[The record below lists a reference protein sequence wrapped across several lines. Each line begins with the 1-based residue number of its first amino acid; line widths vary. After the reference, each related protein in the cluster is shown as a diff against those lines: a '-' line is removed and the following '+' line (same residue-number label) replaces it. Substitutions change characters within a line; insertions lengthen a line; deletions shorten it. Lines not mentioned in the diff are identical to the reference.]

1 MAYVRAR
8 WYYRFLQP
16 AISIFSRWTL
26 KKDNIAKSH
35 AFLCVAHF
43 FRAYLGNKDDEND
56 INLVL
61 KAFFNMLRM
70 NAHDSATRE
79 AVKQAI
85 DYIIPILGEQTDE
98 GGDSDLHAGVD
109 TPDGG
114 KKRLIFPS
122 ALKRL
127 LREEG
132 MMSPVM
138 VLVMQMVVRNRE
150 AFYSSRLS
158 FIPVILASLNKYG
171 LPNQSTIDS
180 RILAVDMA
188 VTMYWWDE
196 KAKAENISGG
206 KATLLTKE
214 MDTSI
219 LNFLLRMTF
228 VRYVRSSR
236 ISFSHLTDPILQL
249 DPAISPRPV
258 SPAPHRTLCSCEVR
272 DRDETGW
279 KKLHAH
285 CLSTLCDAAK
295 YRTNCSLKLQFFEKL
310 LHNSAQ
316 QQKQQAASGKS
327 VGPNPVLLTG
337 LRIFSVFMEHQ
348 PVNLVECC
356 HQQLALMIEPSIYNK
371 NLNTIEPFSTAIRH
385 FYAAFPDDLAA
396 TDAASLTS
404 PGATVEAADVKKHFV
419 KTLEKYLTHI
429 SEVEQFSTDVFW
441 FACNCV
447 RVMKGATESSPRS
460 MDEVLLLLL
469 RAMNRVA
476 KEHSKQPQLGLLS
489 SKGMPQESLS
499 NAEFG
504 SGAWFMYHAL
514 EVSVPSALVLS
525 SDHRKLFLSTV
536 VELMAGNPV
545 RQGQTH
551 SGILFSVMRLL
562 RDWLLDD
569 SVDYLN
575 SKESLVLLQ
584 RLAQVDRLHAIPTV
598 LRKVWD
604 KDFLDFLYTLITT
617 DPGGEFAN
625 DVFTKVERPFCC
637 GLQNPDPAVRAKFF
651 KLYSERIPRDLFA
664 RLRYI
669 IQTQEWEFLS
679 NTFWLKHAVA
689 LLFDCLHM
697 EDPVTLAYNSAHV
710 PQLFDYKESL
720 ILPTKDKSGGGTS
733 AENEPAEVVAEDD
746 TGAKHVTIPEA
757 TEDLLRDH
765 IRFLKEESGLRSVS
779 LVSCLIEQVQ
789 TDPLVAHHLWV
800 LLFPIVWTSLEK
812 EQQTGLAKP
821 IIHLLSKEHHIRQSL
836 LRPTVGQTLLD
847 GISMSQPQP
856 KIPAEMIKYMGRH
869 FHAWHTAIS
878 MLESH
883 VGLFPHDMR
892 CFDAVCDLYSILGE
906 EDMKCG
912 LWQRRAS
919 APETSMAM
927 AFQQHGFVPQAQSI
941 FLEMM
946 SRAVSGDVGGFTKS
960 EMVLWHNQY
969 LSCCMELNQWEVV
982 AEYAKSVDNSA
993 LRLEASAKLYDWS
1006 YLKTMIAPNAQVEEG
1021 PEFTLVKA
1029 QMQMSDMTLLD
1040 VDKMCKTALS
1050 QCITRWWQMPETSPW
1065 SYASVLHSFQ
1075 RTVELMESWRV
1086 MMEFSMQGGQ
1096 AGHYQELKDI
1106 ADTWKLR
1113 TPNEWEPVHWW
1124 SDILTWRN
1132 HVYNTTIRQFSN
1144 LQNVNPNLHQ
1154 LGYRDK
1160 AWSVNR
1166 LGHVARLH
1174 HLPEACIRI
1183 INTLYGF
1190 NAMEVQEAFVK
1201 VQEQAKAYMQKPSQY
1216 IQGLNLINS
1225 TNMDYFNPN
1234 HHAEM
1239 HALKGEFL
1247 HRLNDPKAHDT
1258 FSEALS
1264 LWPLCIEG
1272 WINWGKYCDTQ
1283 YTIASQNE
1291 QKMQQENGNK
1301 PLDPVQSQQTSTW
1314 LEYTATCYIQAIRC
1328 SATQGVSLVPR
1339 LLRLLALEGNG
1350 QLVGKHLIQHLG
1362 DIPAWIWLPWLP
1374 QMIVGLQRPEE
1385 ATVKHI
1391 LGVSATHHPQYVYW
1405 QMRPALAHLKD
1416 VAYKAMSENE
1426 AKKDEEMPDASV
1438 SGAPNSATGTPPAA
1452 GKVTASAS
1460 TPVMPDSI
1468 GDSPPEYLAYCR
1480 AKQVMEPLRAK
1491 QATLQTLDLF
1501 ITELGQRFTART
1513 DERLLAVVYTLQHRT
1528 YRVMMPAS
1536 AEIPETLCKE
1546 LSSVCKA
1553 CSSAASST
1561 SKGGVATGT
1570 NSWSHWNAYQIKFAN
1585 DLDMS
1590 SETAPKN
1597 LGELTERLK
1606 GWRTM
1611 MEAIIEDTN
1620 PSLLRLEDISPA
1632 LMDMAVDEI
1641 MMPCQAPPSPSIPEP
1656 LYVEKMC
1663 ADVRVVRRACS
1674 SSRRIAITG
1683 NDGQIKH
1690 FLVMGQQNSGQGS
1703 GEERIGQLLR
1713 AANALLDSHPESR
1726 RRDLKFAAPR
1736 SHLLYPGGKIM
1747 EDDEANCLFIDAYE
1761 TFCARYGKEPDAP
1774 IVKFKEMVY
1783 GEPLDENLN
1792 DEERRRQHEERRRKA
1807 FNEIVDPDKGIVGE
1821 NIFSQYMYKTM
1832 IENSKT
1838 MWTFKRQF
1846 AGSVALSS
1854 LASFV
1859 LRLSGRTPSKLVISK
1874 ASGALTHIELV
1885 TSYNDRLQ
1893 LDLQGEP
1900 VPFRFTRNMSTFI
1913 GQQGLEGHKISS
1925 AVAAAQALSQSD
1937 DTRMSSLLALFL
1949 LPDILAFI
1957 ARRLNVRSVAA
1968 IETVTPVQI
1977 QHAIMHNVVQSIS
1990 RLERVAPQVPND
2002 PTQEP
2007 ENPTKAMRDL
2017 FAMSGAPSNLC
2028 KHPDVT
2034 WLPWY

>member
-1 MAYVRAR
+1 MS
-8 WYYRFLQP
+8 LLEP
-16 AISIFSRWTL
+16 
-26 KKDNIAKSH
+26 
-35 AFLCVAHF
+35 
-43 FRAYLGNKDDEND
+43 
-56 INLVL
+56 
-61 KAFFNMLRM
+61 
-70 NAHDSATRE
+70 TR
-79 AVKQAI
+79 
-85 DYIIPILGEQTDE
+85 
-98 GGDSDLHAGVD
+98 
-109 TPDGG
+109 
-114 KKRLIFPS
+114 
-122 ALKRL
+122 
-127 LREEG
+127 
-132 MMSPVM
+132 
-138 VLVMQMVVRNRE
+138 
-150 AFYSSRLS
+150 
-158 FIPVILASLNKYG
+158 
-171 LPNQSTIDS
+171 
-180 RILAVDMA
+180 
-188 VTMYWWDE
+188 
-196 KAKAENISGG
+196 
-206 KATLLTKE
+206 
-214 MDTSI
+214 
-219 LNFLLRMTF
+219 
-228 VRYVRSSR
+228 
-236 ISFSHLTDPILQL
+236 
-249 DPAISPRPV
+249 
-258 SPAPHRTLCSCEVR
+258 SCEVR

-285 CLSTLCDAAK
+285 CLNALRDAAR
-295 YRTNCSLKLQFFEKL
+295 YRKDCSFRLQFFEKL
-310 LHNSAQ
+310 FHNSHQ
-316 QQKQQAASGKS
+316 QQKQQLAAGKS

-337 LRIFSVFMEHQ
+337 LRIFTLFMEYQ
-348 PVNLVECC
+348 PTNLIECC
-356 HQQLALMIEPSIYNK
+356 HAQLSLMIEPSIYHK
-371 NLNTIEPFSTAIRH
+371 NLNTIEPLATAMQH
-385 FYAAFPDDLAA
+385 FYAAYPDKSLASA
-396 TDAASLTS
+396 NPSTLAGPALHAA
-404 PGATVEAADVKKHFV
+404 EIQRQFV
-419 KTLEKYLTHI
+419 KTLAKYLTHI
-429 SEVEQFSTDVFW
+429 VEVEQFSSDVFW

-447 RVMKGATESSPRS
+447 RVMKGATEASPGS

-469 RAMNRVA
+469 RAMNRIA
-476 KEHSKQPQLGLLS
+476 KEHSKHPHNGLLS
-489 SKGMPQESLS
+489 VKGMPQESLS

-514 EVSVPSALVLS
+514 SVSVPSALVLS

-545 RQGQTH
+545 RHGQTH

-562 RDWLLDD
+562 REWLLDD

-575 SKESLVLLQ
+575 PKESLVLLQ

-598 LRKVWD
+598 LRQVWD

-617 DPGGEFAN
+617 KTENNFGD

-637 GLQNPDPAVRAKFF
+637 GLQNPDPDVRAKFF
-651 KLYSERIPRDLFA
+651 KLYSERIPRDLFE

-697 EDPVTLAYNSAHV
+697 DDLVTLAYNSAHV

-720 ILPTKDKSGGGTS
+720 ILPTKDRSGGTS
-733 AENEPAEVVAEDD
+733 AENEPMDVPSKEADKNKSSRAAKSREKSGDASNDKSNGGKEIEV
-746 TGAKHVTIPEA
+746 PESTDA
-757 TEDLLRDH
+757 LLKEH
-765 IRFLKEESGLRSVS
+765 LRFLKQESGRRSES

-789 TDPLVAHHLWV
+789 TDPNVAHHLWV

-883 VGLFPHDMR
+883 VGLFPQDMR

-906 EDMKCG
+906 EDMRCG

-919 APETSMAM
+919 APETATAM
-927 AFQQHGFVPQAQSI
+927 ALQQHGFVPQAQGL
-941 FLEMM
+941 FLEMIT
-946 SRAVSGDVGGFTKS
+946 RGVSGDVSGFTKS

-969 LSCCMELNQWEVV
+969 LSCCTELNQWEVIT
-982 AEYAKSVDNSA
+982 EYAKSVDNSA
-993 LRLEASAKLYDWS
+993 LRLEAAAKTYEWS
-1006 YLKTMIAPNAQVEEG
+1006 YLKTMIAPNAQIEDG

-1029 QMQMSDMTLLD
+1029 QVLMSDMVLLD
-1040 VDKMCKTALS
+1040 VDKLCKTALT
-1050 QCITRWWQMPETSPW
+1050 QCITRWWQMPESSPW

-1113 TPNEWEPVHWW
+1113 TPNEWEPVRWW

-1132 HVYNTTIRQFSN
+1132 HVYNTTIRQFGN
-1144 LQNVNPNLHQ
+1144 LRNVNPNLHQ

-1190 NAMEVQEAFVK
+1190 NAMEVQEAFIK

-1239 HALKGEFL
+1239 YALKGEFF
-1247 HRLNDPKAHDT
+1247 HRLNDPEAHNT

-1264 LWPLCIEG
+1264 LWPLCTEG

-1283 YTIASQNE
+1283 YTMATQKE
-1291 QKMQQENGNK
+1291 QKMQQEGGDK
-1301 PLDPVQSQQTSTW
+1301 AVDPSLQSQAWTW

-1328 SATQGVSLVPR
+1328 SAAQGVSLVPR
-1339 LLRLLALEGNG
+1339 LLQLLILDVNG
-1350 QLVGKHLIQHLG
+1350 KLVGKHLVQHLV

-1385 ATVKHI
+1385 GTVKHV

-1426 AKKDEEMPDASV
+1426 AKKDEEMPDASA
-1438 SGAPNSATGTPPAA
+1438 STAAKASAITTGSGTPA
-1452 GKVTASAS
+1452 GKAIGTPAGAS
-1460 TPVMPDSI
+1460 TPGQDPN
-1468 GDSPPEYLAYCR
+1468 GENLPEVLAYTR

-1491 QATLQTLDLF
+1491 QTTLQTLDLF
-1501 ITELGQRFTART
+1501 ITELGQRFAART
-1513 DERLLAVVYTLQHRT
+1513 EERLLAVVYTLQHRT
-1528 YRVMMPAS
+1528 YRVPLPAS
-1536 AEIPETLCKE
+1536 APIPESLCKE

-1553 CSSAASST
+1553 CSSAASNTAGKAGS
-1561 SKGGVATGT
+1561 
-1570 NSWSHWNAYQIKFAN
+1570 NSWNHWNAYQMKFAK
-1585 DLDMS
+1585 DLDMT
-1590 SETAPKN
+1590 SESAPKN

-1620 PSLLRLEDISPA
+1620 PSRLRLEDISPA
-1632 LMDMAVDEI
+1632 LTDMAVDEI

-1663 ADVRVVRRACS
+1663 SDVHVVRRACT
-1674 SSRRIAITG
+1674 SSRRVSITG
-1683 NDGQIKH
+1683 NDGQMKN
-1690 FLVMGQQNSGQGS
+1690 FLITGQQNSGFGS
-1703 GEERIGQLLR
+1703 GEERIGQLLH

-1736 SHLLYPGGKIM
+1736 SQLLYPSGRII
-1747 EDDEANCLFIDAYE
+1747 EDDEANCLFVEAYE
-1761 TFCARYGKEPDAP
+1761 TYCARYGKEPDAP

-1783 GEPLDENLN
+1783 GTGEQNKEAED
-1792 DEERRRQHEERRRKA
+1792 ERRRQA
-1807 FNEIVDPDKGIVGE
+1807 YNEIVDPENGLVGE
-1821 NIFSQYMYKTM
+1821 NIFSQV
-1832 IENSKT
+1832 
-1838 MWTFKRQF
+1838 R
-1846 AGSVALSS
+1846 
-1854 LASFV
+1854 
-1859 LRLSGRTPSKLVISK
+1859 IS
-1874 ASGALTHIELV
+1874 HPI
-1885 TSYNDRLQ
+1885 RC
-1893 LDLQGEP
+1893 
-1900 VPFRFTRNMSTFI
+1900 I
-1913 GQQGLEGHKISS
+1913 G
-1925 AVAAAQALSQSD
+1925 
-1937 DTRMSSLLALFL
+1937 
-1949 LPDILAFI
+1949 
-1957 ARRLNVRSVAA
+1957 
-1968 IETVTPVQI
+1968 
-1977 QHAIMHNVVQSIS
+1977 
-1990 RLERVAPQVPND
+1990 
-2002 PTQEP
+2002 
-2007 ENPTKAMRDL
+2007 
-2017 FAMSGAPSNLC
+2017 
-2028 KHPDVT
+2028 
-2034 WLPWY
+2034 